1 MILLRRWNFDTFLHF
16 QHMKDK
22 FWNFVFY
29 KFIFVFGVVNV
40 QYLNEVRNGGGGVLS
55 MDFYPLDTQT

>member
-1 MILLRRWNFDTFLHF
+1 
-16 QHMKDK
+16 MKDK

-40 QYLNEVRNGGGGVLS
+40 QYLNEVRPCLQIKIHRVHVIILCGEQETT
-55 MDFYPLDTQT
+55 D

>member
-1 MILLRRWNFDTFLHF
+1 
-16 QHMKDK
+16 MKDK

-40 QYLNEVRNGGGGVLS
+40 QYLNEVRRVVIATTRVEKE
-55 MDFYPLDTQT
+55 PQTRLT